1 MTALLEVNDVTKRFG
16 GLTAVKGVT
25 FTLEKGELTG
35 ILGPNGAGKTTLFNL
50 LTGFMSPTSGT
61 VQFNGEQLAGLAPY
75 KIVNRG
81 MARTFQLTR
90 PFVGMNLLENVLVA
104 CLSPRAHGD
113 TDKEER
119 ARHLLSQVGLGGRD
133 REPVETLPYGDL
145 RRLEIARAL
154 ATRPDLLLLDEPFA
168 GLDAETRDALCEDTS
183 SALRSVAGGVLVVVH
198 DRAEAWALADRLV
211 VLIDGV
217 VAASG
222 APGALLAAPPT
233 AAVARFLGYDGEL
246 RRGETLTLT
255 RPSQVLVDRA
265 GDLPATVSRVVPLQ
279 DGVRVELEL
288 PSGSLRAWHPEPDLA
303 PGDRVHVRLLGGVDF
318 PA

>member
-16 GLTAVKGVT
+16 GLTAVKNVT

-61 VQFNGEQLAGLAPY
+61 VQFNGEPLAGLAPY

-104 CLSPRAHGD
+104 CLSPRAHND

-119 ARHLLSQVGLGGRD
+119 ARHLLEQVGLGGRD

-168 GLDAETRDALCEDTS
+168 GLGSSEIEPLAQLIKRLHREEHLTILLIEHKLREFMAL
-183 SALRSVAGGVLVVVH
+183 
-198 DRAEAWALADRLV
+198 
-211 VLIDGV
+211 
-217 VAASG
+217 
-222 APGALLAAPPT
+222 
-233 AAVARFLGYDGEL
+233 
-246 RRGETLTLT
+246 
-255 RPSQVLVDRA
+255 
-265 GDLPATVSRVVPLQ
+265 VSRVIAMNFGEVI
-279 DGVRVELEL
+279 DI
-288 PSGSLRAWHPEPDLA
+288 A
-303 PGDRVHVRLLGGVDF
+303 P
-318 PA
+318 PAEIVKNPKVIEAYIGKTEDAHAPA